1 MIAGRTT
8 SMLKSIVHTIQRIVL
23 AVAGGLGGVVVGGL
37 LSLMLFHLKVAHS
50 VVITSFGLK
59 VVLTLGISMIAGMM
73 APRFFMMFFLS
84 PLSWFMDSDGSGGGN
99 PSGGGDV
106 TWPDFLL
113 NAAYMLGLVLFVF
126 GAVFSLPW
134 VAGVGLSG
142 IVVFAIGVY
151 RLCCRTKGAPQR

>member
-1 MIAGRTT
+1 VPTLIAERTT
-8 SMLKSIVHTIQRIVL
+8 SMLKPIVRTIQRIVL

-37 LSLMLFHLKVAHS
+37 LSLVLFHLKVGHS
-50 VVITSFGLK
+50 VVIDSFGLK

-84 PLSWFMDSDGSGGGN
+84 PLSWFMDSDGAGGA
-99 PSGGGDV
+99 DV

-126 GAVFSLPW
+126 GAVFSLTW

-151 RLCCRTKGAPQR
+151 RLCGRTRGAPKDRW